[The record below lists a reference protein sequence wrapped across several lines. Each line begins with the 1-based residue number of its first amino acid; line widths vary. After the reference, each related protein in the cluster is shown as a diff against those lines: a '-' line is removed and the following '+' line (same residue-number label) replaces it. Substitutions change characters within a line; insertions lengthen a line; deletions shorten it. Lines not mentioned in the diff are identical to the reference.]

1 MSGATGP
8 SEERLA
14 LARAFLQ
21 EAVYRSRGDQA
32 GAALFAADPGGCGLG
47 SKASV
52 VLDLTPRAEGLFR
65 ELGSPEAADLAEVRD
80 HMRSWVERQDAL
92 DRKRNHFLKAFRAE
106 HGADRRA
113 YPATTL
119 GAFEAGLER
128 INSQVER
135 EREEAAMALLGL
147 L

>member
-1 MSGATGP
+1 M
-8 SEERLA
+8 
-14 LARAFLQ
+14 
-21 EAVYRSRGDQA
+21 
-32 GAALFAADPGGCGLG
+32 
-47 SKASV
+47 